1 MVSLEASARWV
12 RFLLLTMNTKQRYVY
27 VMQPS
32 GWGSPPLLVAYRN
45 PDFGPTHE
53 VARLTHAGASSR
65 KLHTQIR
72 SGYRAILQGMTRYRA
87 KIRTDRRTRPATSV
101 A

>member
-1 MVSLEASARWV
+1 
-12 RFLLLTMNTKQRYVY
+12 MNTKQRYVY

-45 PDFGPTHE
+45 SDFGLTHE
-53 VARLTHAGASSR
+53 VARLTNVEAHPR

-72 SGYRAILQGMTRYRA
+72 SGYRAILQGVTRIRA
-87 KIRTDRRTRPATSV
+87 KFPMERRTRPAPSV

>member
-1 MVSLEASARWV
+1 
-12 RFLLLTMNTKQRYVY
+12 MNTKQRYVY

-45 PDFGPTHE
+45 SSFGPAHE
-53 VARLTHAGASSR
+53 VAQLSRSTGDPR
-65 KLHTQIR
+65 KLVPQIR
-72 SGYRAILQGMTRYRA
+72 SGYRSLQQWVGRCRA
-87 KIRTDRRTRPATSV
+87 KITTERRARPAASV